1 MITPPPPPRLA
12 QLTDRPALDP
22 DRRGRH
28 QQSALTPRR
37 KRGAL
42 GIPARPMVSSVMRD
56 AEQLRASWAS
66 EHACFELVLG
76 SHSTGLQVK
85 LCTWL
90 HSGPALEERF
100 VIHTL
105 AEFEQWIAKAPTK
118 FDHPVA
124 HEEIKR
130 IAHGI
135 LAR

>member
-1 MITPPPPPRLA
+1 MTTPQLPRLGPLA
-12 QLTDRPALDP
+12 
-22 DRRGRH
+22 DRRTLDRD
-28 QQSALTPRR
+28 QRRRTPAS
-37 KRGAL
+37 G
-42 GIPARPMVSSVMRD
+42 PARRARIATVMPSRPLVSSITRD
-56 AEQLRASWAS
+56 VEQLCASWTS
-66 EHACFELVLG
+66 EYACFELVVR
-76 SHSTGLQVK
+76 SHSTDLQVK

-90 HSGPALEERF
+90 NSGPALEERF

-130 IAHGI
+130 FAHGT